1 MTSEDFF
8 DIDTTLLSIKPNPAT
23 RYLQFF
29 LSEHP
34 LASQNG
40 MVNFA
45 RHVASQKIGRWLTPN
60 EVVVHGDGDREN
72 CAPDN
77 LLVFLRS
84 ELARYCLPSHK
95 VERVLLVCSRP
106 ECRREYDEVP
116 SHASRRRYCL
126 PECAQIASR
135 KFHVSP
141 LEMQQMVWEM
151 PTTHIARA
159 YGVSDQAIAKF
170 CKKHQI
176 QKPGRG
182 YWAKLYA
189 GAIDPCVVPAVRL
202 SIPIDQ
208 FLQSV

>member
-1 MTSEDFF
+1 MTEQDFF
-8 DIDTTLLSIKPNPAT
+8 DIDTTLLNIKPNPAN

-60 EVVVHGDGDREN
+60 EVVVHSDGDREN

-84 ELARYCLPSHK
+84 ELAKYCLPSHK

-189 GAIDPCVVPAVRL
+189 GAIDPCVAPAVRL

>member
-1 MTSEDFF
+1 MNSEDFF

-45 RHVASQKIGRWLTPN
+45 RHVASSNLRRWLTPN
-60 EVVVHGDGDREN
+60 EVVIHSDGDREN
-72 CAPDN
+72 CDPDN
-77 LLVFLRS
+77 LLVFLRA
-84 ELARYCLPSHK
+84 ELARRSLPSHQ
-95 VERVLLVCSRP
+95 VERVLLICSRP
-106 ECRREYDEVP
+106 ECRGEYTEIP
-116 SHASRRRYCL
+116 SHASRRRYCKSD
-126 PECAQIASR
+126 CTKIASR

-151 PTTHIARA
+151 PATHIALE
-159 YGVSDQAIAKF
+159 YGVSSKAIEKF

-189 GAIDPCVVPAVRL
+189 GKTLAEQHL
-202 SIPIDQ
+202 G
-208 FLQSV
+208 

>member
-1 MTSEDFF
+1 MTEQDFF
-8 DIDTTLLSIKPNPAT
+8 DIDTTLLSIKPNPT
-23 RYLQFF
+23 THYLQFF

-34 LASQNG
+34 LACKNG

-60 EVVVHGDGDREN
+60 EVVVHSNGDRKN

-189 GAIDPCVVPAVRL
+189 GAIDPCVAPAVRL

>member
-1 MTSEDFF
+1 MTAEDFF
-8 DIDTTLLSIKPNPAT
+8 DIDTSLLNIKPNPANH
-23 RYLQFF
+23 YLQFF

-45 RHVASQKIGRWLTPN
+45 RHVASRKIGRWLTPN
-60 EVVVHGDGDREN
+60 EVVIHSDGDQEN

-84 ELARYCLPSHK
+84 ELAKRSLPSHK
-95 VERVLLVCSRP
+95 VERVLMICSLP
-106 ECRREYDEVP
+106 ECRREYTEVP
-116 SHASRRRYCL
+116 SHVSRRRYCS

-151 PTTHIARA
+151 PTTHIARE
-159 YGVSDQAIAKF
+159 YGASDKAIEKF

-182 YWAKLYA
+182 YWAMLYA
-189 GAIDPCVVPAVRL
+189 GKALIEQHL
-202 SIPIDQ
+202 E
-208 FLQSV
+208 

>member
-1 MTSEDFF
+1 MTEQDFF
-8 DIDTTLLSIKPNPAT
+8 DIDTTLLNIKPNPAT
-23 RYLQFF
+23 HYLQFF

-34 LASQNG
+34 LACQNG

-60 EVVVHGDGDREN
+60 EVVVHSDGDRGN

-84 ELARYCLPSHK
+84 ELAKYCLPSHK

-116 SHASRRRYCL
+116 SHASRSRYCSL
-126 PECAQIASR
+126 ECTKIASR

-151 PTTHIARA
+151 PHHSHCPGIWRQRQGHREILQETPDPETGPRVL
-159 YGVSDQAIAKF
+159 GKAI
-170 CKKHQI
+170 C
-176 QKPGRG
+176 RG
-182 YWAKLYA
+182 Y
-189 GAIDPCVVPAVRL
+189 
-202 SIPIDQ
+202 
-208 FLQSV
+208 

>member
-1 MTSEDFF
+1 MNSEDFF
-8 DIDTTLLSIKPNPAT
+8 DIDTTLLSIKPNPAN

-29 LSEHP
+29 LPEHP

-84 ELARYCLPSHK
+84 ELATRSLPSHK
-95 VERVLLVCSRP
+95 VERVLMICSLP
-106 ECRREYDEVP
+106 ECRGEYTEVP
-116 SHASRRRYCL
+116 SQVSRRRYCS

-151 PTTHIARA
+151 PATHIARE
-159 YGVSDQAIAKF
+159 YGVSDKAIEKF
-170 CKKHQI
+170 CKKHKI

-189 GAIDPCVVPAVRL
+189 GQALIEQHL
-202 SIPIDQ
+202 E
-208 FLQSV
+208 